1 MSDKENNPE
10 EKTPI
15 RPPTEADGQNP
26 HWPGEKT
33 LLPGVTKEPPD
44 GETEIPLVR

>member
-1 MSDKENNPE
+1 MSDKENNSE

-15 RPPTEADGQNP
+15 RAPNEADGHNP
-26 HWPGEKT
+26 AWPGDHT
-33 LLPGVTKEPPD
+33 LQPGVIKEPPD